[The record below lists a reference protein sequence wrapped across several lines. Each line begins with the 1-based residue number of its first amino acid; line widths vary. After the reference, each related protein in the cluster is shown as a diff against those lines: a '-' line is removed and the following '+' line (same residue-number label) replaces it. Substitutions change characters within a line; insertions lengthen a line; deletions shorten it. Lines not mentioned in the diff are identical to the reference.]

1 MNRTLIESVQ
11 KLRKEGKSYGDIAK
25 ELLITK
31 SNACYCCKINLDEY
45 DEKKSSHQQYI
56 DKVCE
61 LAKRCTNINQ
71 ILTILGKKG
80 TNEYYKQIKK
90 ILDEN
95 KIDTS
100 HFVYDNQNELREY
113 SPKRPIEEYLVSDS
127 TISSTKLRNRL
138 LKEGYKEY
146 RCEKCGRT
154 EWEGVSIPLQLH
166 HINGNH
172 DDNRLENLQML
183 CPNCHALTDTY
194 CTKKNKKEHNHCVNC
209 GKEISNCSKLCA
221 NCRREKDKISFRK
234 DTYKSN
240 DGTIRIRPSIEELLD
255 AFKKFGSFSGVG
267 RYFGVSDKAIVKW
280 CSKYSLPISS
290 LEMRKYIREY
300 YNENFKWVF
309 NEGNSEAFKQ
319 NL

>member
-1 MNRTLIESVQ
+1 MDRILIENVQ
-11 KLRKEGKSYGDIAK
+11 KLRKEGKSYGEIAK

-31 SNACYCCKINLDEY
+31 SNACYCCKIDLDEY
-45 DEKKSSHQQYI
+45 DEKKSSRQQYI

-61 LAKRCTNINQ
+61 LATKCTNINQ
-71 ILTILGKKG
+71 ILTILGKKS

-95 KIDTS
+95 KIDIS
-100 HFVYDNQNELREY
+100 HFVYGEQNDTREY
-113 SPKRPIEEYLVSDS
+113 SPKRSIEEYLVSGS

-146 RCEKCGRT
+146 KCENLECGLS
-154 EWEGVSIPLQLH
+154 EWYGKPIPLELH
-166 HINGNH
+166 HINGDHN
-172 DDNRLENLQML
+172 DNRLENLQML

-194 CTKKNKKEHNHCVNC
+194 CIKKNKKEHNHYRD
-209 GKEISNCSKLCA
+209 KY
-221 NCRREKDKISFRK
+221 KISFRK

-240 DGTIRIRPSIEELLD
+240 DGTIRMRPSIEELLNT
-255 AFKKFGSFSGVG
+255 FKEFGSFSGVG
-267 RYFGVSDKAIVKW
+267 RYFGVSDKTIVKW
-280 CSKYSLPISS
+280 CGKYSLPTSA

-309 NEGNSEAFKQ
+309 NEGNPEAFRKH
-319 NL
+319 L